1 VWIQLDRSSAASYC
15 HDEALG
21 GDAWCLVSGVDG
33 QLHLSSSPADL
44 QQQQLSQR
52 PAFRSLSATHS
63 QTQLGGDH
71 AALMAVKGFD
81 FTTASTTPT
90 FTQFTATSLP
100 RTYRQLP
107 ASLLDCAGFVH
118 SKENK

>member
-1 VWIQLDRSSAASYC
+1 MWIQLDRSSAASYC

-33 QLHLSSSPADL
+33 QLYLSSSRADL

-52 PAFRSLSATHS
+52 PAFRSLSATDS
-63 QTQLGGDH
+63 QTHDH